1 MADAPDDAT
10 SNAAA
15 ARMIERLNDACAV
28 LGDHL
33 RAVQDQIA
41 ELEMMRA
48 EQAAAIQVMR
58 QSQNATARA
67 SAAVRGMVAGLPPPV
82 GRVVLTGA
90 RIGWWA
96 ATPHRMPAR
105 LRRLR
110 ERGLSPAD
118 ALKSLISGTPLPT
131 APQAELRLLE
141 APAGKTEGEDTRGP
155 VSTTDVLEERFATL
169 RPLPVYAIDHGLR
182 PRLTLV
188 TDSIAADS
196 FFGGVGTATILAAL
210 WARRRG
216 AALRIVTLRAE
227 PVRDNVAALLRS
239 LGVVP
244 PEHVEFRDA
253 GLMEGGKP
261 VDVSAEDTFLTT
273 SWWSTV
279 NTLRSVRA
287 ERVAYILQE
296 DERMFYPLGDDWLR
310 AQEVMGTPGLRR
322 IINTRLLHDH
332 LASTGIA
339 GIDTYAHVFEPAFPD
354 AAYYPD
360 RTARQRLNF
369 FFYARPN
376 NPRNLYLRGMEAI
389 NAAVAGGVLAP
400 DQWQFHFVGRDLPQ
414 LTLPGN
420 VPVTIVEGL
429 PWGRYVA
436 MMRRMDLGLSLM
448 LTPHPSYPPLDLV
461 ACGAVA
467 VTNTFAAKQSLA
479 AYSENLI
486 CADPSV
492 DTLVEALRQGAALA
506 RDGET
511 RAANHAR
518 QGLQRSWNGAFASTL
533 DWLEAA

>member
-10 SNAAA
+10 SGAAT
-15 ARMIERLNDACAV
+15 ARMIERLNDACGV
-28 LGDHL
+28 LGELL
-33 RAVQDQIA
+33 RAVQEQIA
-41 ELEMMRA
+41 QVETMRA
-48 EQAAAIQVMR
+48 EQAAALHMMR
-58 QSQNATARA
+58 LSQSPTARA
-67 SAAVRGMVAGLPPPV
+67 SAAVRGMVAGLPAPV
-82 GRVVLTGA
+82 GKLVLAGA

-96 ATPHRMPAR
+96 VTPHRMPAR

-110 ERGLSPAD
+110 EQGLSLSD
-118 ALKSLISGTPLPT
+118 AMKSLLTGRRPA
-131 APQAELRLLE
+131 APQQVPSLE
-141 APAGKTEGEDTRGP
+141 GPHGTVMGEDARPP
-155 VSTTDVLEERFATL
+155 VSTADVLAERFATL
-169 RPLPVYAIDHGLR
+169 RPLPIYAIDHGLR
-182 PRLTLV
+182 PRVTLV

-216 AALRIVTLRAE
+216 AGLRIVTLRAE
-227 PVRDNVAALLRS
+227 PVRDNVAALLHS

-244 PEHVEFRDA
+244 PEHVEFHNA
-253 GLMEGGKP
+253 GLLEGGKP
-261 VDVSAEDTFLTT
+261 ADVSAEDIFLTT

-279 NTLRSVRA
+279 NTLRSIPA

-322 IINTRLLHDH
+322 IINTRLLREH
-332 LASTGIA
+332 LAATGID
-339 GIDTYAHVFEPAFPD
+339 GLDTHAHAFEPAFPD

-360 RTARQRLNF
+360 RAARARLNF

-389 NAAVAGGVLAP
+389 AAAVAQGVLAP
-400 DQWQFHFVGRDLPQ
+400 DEWQFHFVGRDLPR

-429 PWGRYVA
+429 PWDQYVA

-467 VTNTFAAKQSLA
+467 VTNTFGAKQTLA
-479 AYSENLI
+479 AYSGNLI
-486 CADPSV
+486 CVEPSV
-492 DTLVEALRQGAALA
+492 ASLVEGLRAGVALA
-506 RDGET
+506 RDGER
-511 RAANHAR
+511 RAANHAG
-518 QGLQRSWNGAFASTL
+518 QGLQRSWNAAFASTL
-533 DWLEAA
+533 DWLEAP